1 MTRSSSRHM
10 KQLRAEFFESGRT
23 LDADPITRHLA
34 GCWLCGQRIDYTVDP
49 STTPDSHN
57 LDHLHPVSTHP
68 ELQEDPSGFRH
79 AHFQCNTSRG
89 NRPPSPGLGDEIPS
103 WW

>member
-1 MTRSSSRHM
+1 M
-10 KQLRAEFFESGRT
+10 KRLRAAFLEEGRR
-23 LDADPITRHLA
+23 LDADPTTRHLA
-34 GCWLCGQRIDYTVDP
+34 DCWLCGQRIAYDVP
-49 STTPDSHN
+49 PGTTPDSHN

-79 AHFQCNTSRG
+79 AHFQCNASRG
-89 NRPPSPGLGDEIPS
+89 NRAPSPGLGDPIAD